1 MWFNYCIT
9 QLRVLDVTSVR
20 EALRKTKW
28 NFLWSAGPPPLNGH
42 NFQTPHF
49 SFAIESYIYETDFY
63 TWCQS
68 KLSLLSPLIIGS
80 KLTFSGWSDC
90 WLPYSALKNLNVTRD
105 SPPPLWKI
113 PLKMSIFFWVPP
125 QVRQFLPMSN
135 SLFPSSNLSHCP
147 AWPASVGAASLVT
160 THTQY
165 ICVSVLSWSILIIYY
180 PMTLHSCILDWW
192 VMRLMSF
199 SDRSKRTKG
208 RLAPVDILIDLMV

>member
-105 SPPPLWKI
+105 SPPPF
-113 PLKMSIFFWVPP
+113 MENSIENVHFFLSTSPSETIFANVKLSVP
-125 QVRQFLPMSN
+125 VKQFV
-135 SLFPSSNLSHCP
+135 SLSSLACKCWSR
-147 AWPASVGAASLVT
+147 
-160 THTQY
+160 
-165 ICVSVLSWSILIIYY
+165 VLGDDSYSIY
-180 PMTLHSCILDWW
+180 MC
-192 VMRLMSF
+192 
-199 SDRSKRTKG
+199 
-208 RLAPVDILIDLMV
+208 